1 MTLHAAPCP
10 PALHPLYLTRLQRK
24 PVAFLLVLLLLLLLL
39 LLLPATRLRASVYR
53 R

>member
-39 LLLPATRLRASVYR
+39 LLPATRLRASVYR